1 MPLRGEIF
9 FEGLSLILVFNIWEV
24 KIMLTITY
32 LYTLKLNNSY
42 LSIYSEDSTM
52 SVLKEYPG
60 AQLVSKNEVGY
71 KMVMAD

>member
-9 FEGLSLILVFNIWEV
+9 FEGLSLILIFNIWEV

-32 LYTLKLNNSY
+32 LYTLKLNNDY

-60 AQLVSKNEVGY
+60 AQLISKNEVGY
-71 KMVMAD
+71 RMVMAD